1 MTNEEILR
9 VLYLIR
15 VNLLSAQPA
24 SGVCTYLR
32 SYARAQATCTYVHAC
47 QIWSDAY
54 PSSRAISG
62 LPRTRSLRLKAGVA
76 GENVPRARRS
86 PRTFGAGENGPFWRK
101 MSAAD
106 LCRRG
111 PRARRSW
118 WRYRS
123 VSQKS
128 RKMCCRI

>member
-47 QIWSDAY
+47 LIWSDAY
-54 PSSRAISG
+54 PSSRALLPMLI
-62 LPRTRSLRLKAGVA
+62 LPRLHVTPARGADPPRVSDSARGLSSVA
-76 GENVPRARRS
+76 FTFAPARGADS
-86 PRTFGAGENGPFWRK
+86 PRGVKFCHTHNAPL
-101 MSAAD
+101 AA
-106 LCRRG
+106 
-111 PRARRSW
+111 S
-118 WRYRS
+118 
-123 VSQKS
+123 
-128 RKMCCRI
+128 